1 MKVVVVGTRGI
12 PRIQGGVETHCEQLC
27 PRLVELGCDVT
38 VVRRSPYVTP
48 DNRIPEYKGVRL
60 VDVYAPRRKSVEALI
75 HTLLAVVKA
84 KRLGADVVHIHAV
97 GPSLLTP
104 VARLL
109 GLKVVCTNHG
119 PDYNRLKWGRV
130 ARAMIH
136 LGEWLQVKCAH
147 RIIAISRPIADN
159 LARNYGRTDGV
170 SLIPNGIPHAMP
182 TEATDYITSLGL
194 RPERYVVAL
203 GRIVPEKRFDLLIEA
218 FSEAQL
224 RDYKLVIVGA
234 PDHETAYAQ
243 QIKRLIK
250 THDVTATGFI
260 CGEQM
265 IQVMSH
271 AALFCL
277 PSTHE
282 GLPISLLEAMSY
294 GLDVL
299 VSDIEANRLPQLADS
314 DFFPVDNRAALV
326 AALRRKLASPQRRAY
341 DLSDYDWDSIAVR
354 TLEVYRSIV

>member
-182 TEATDYITSLGL
+182 TEATDYISSLGL
-194 RPERYVVAL
+194 RPERYIVAL

-224 RDYKLVIVGA
+224 SDYKLVIVGA

-260 CGEQM
+260 RGEQM

-326 AALRRKLASPQRRAY
+326 AALRRKLASPQRRTY
-341 DLSDYDWDSIAVR
+341 DLSDYDWDTIAVR